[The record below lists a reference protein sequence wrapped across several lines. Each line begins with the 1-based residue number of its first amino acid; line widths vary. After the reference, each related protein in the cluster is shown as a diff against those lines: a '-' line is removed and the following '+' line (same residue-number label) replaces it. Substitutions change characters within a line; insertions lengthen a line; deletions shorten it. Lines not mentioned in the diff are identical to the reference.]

1 MVEHYNMRLKSVLS
15 LILNPKK
22 IGLLLCL
29 LLPNVNTGQKPPAFK
44 EIKRLIPSDLENAR
58 RLGDALLQDALQHG
72 VDSSIAQA
80 NYALGLVFYY
90 QNQNIVSAKYFQNAL
105 NQDFAKKNIDFSEK
119 CLNNLGVNYE
129 ILGKLDKSLIAY
141 QQSLKIAKQ
150 RKDTF
155 GVAQTNL
162 NIASLKAKTGDYEN
176 AITLNKQAQDYFLMV
191 DNKELTGLTYL
202 NAFVFYHEKKDKVK
216 AIENLLKAKIIFEN
230 IRDTLSLIKSYANL
244 SKFYVDLSNYKK
256 AEFYFEKAVN
266 LSDIFQSYGFKSF
279 VLIKGIDLYIQEKNF
294 YLARKLLQE
303 AENNVATYPNVERK
317 NELSAIKVRLHAN
330 EGDISGFEKS
340 FNRYVEDNTRL
351 MVDNFNSDYEEWSI
365 IYEKE
370 ELTSSLE
377 KLATQNK
384 NKNKTIILFRILFII
399 LILFLFTGIMLYVR
413 LRASYRKIFQLNN
426 TIPNK
431 PFQDKNIA
439 DSDSNEQKL
448 YSLFLEIQQLMENKN
463 FFLRPGL
470 TISDLST
477 ALGSNDKYISLSIN
491 KFARMNFNLYIN
503 TLRIQEAKKLLLGT
517 SAESSIQD
525 IAITCGFG
533 NASSFIRVFKQ
544 VTGLTP
550 AYYVTLSK
558 EMS

>member
-15 LILNPKK
+15 LFLNPKK

-44 EIKRLIPSDLENAR
+44 EIMHFIPSDLEKAR
-58 RLGDALLQDALQHG
+58 HLGEALLQDALQHG

-80 NYALGLVFYY
+80 NYALGLIFYY
-90 QNQNIVSAKYFQNAL
+90 QDQNIVSAKYFQNAL

-119 CLNNLGVNYE
+119 CLNNLGINYE
-129 ILGKLDKSLIAY
+129 ILGKLDKALTAY
-141 QQSLKIAKQ
+141 QQSLKIAQK
-150 RKDTF
+150 RKDEF

-162 NIASLKAKTGDYEN
+162 NIALLKSKAGDYES
-176 AITLNKQAQDYFLMV
+176 AINLNKIAQDYFLKV
-191 DNKELTGLTYL
+191 GSKENIGLTFL
-202 NAFVFYHEKKDKVK
+202 NAAVFYDKKDKSK
-216 AIENLLKAKIIFEN
+216 AIENSHKATVIFEN
-230 IRDTLSLIKSYANL
+230 IKDTFRLIKCYSNL
-244 SKFYVDLSNYKK
+244 SKFYTDLKNYTKSDFYFKK
-256 AEFYFEKAVN
+256 ADY
-266 LSDIFQSYGFKSF
+266 LSDVFQSYGFKSS
-279 VLIKGIDLYIQEKNF
+279 VLTNGIELNIQKKNF
-294 YLARKLLQE
+294 LLARKLLQE
-303 AENNVATYPNVERK
+303 AEYNLASYPNIERK
-317 NELSAIKVRLHAN
+317 NELSAIKVRLSAY
-330 EGDISGFEKS
+330 EGDIDEFENS
-340 FNRYVEDNTRL
+340 FNQYVDETTKIIA
-351 MVDNFNSDYEEWSI
+351 DNFNSDYEEWSI
-365 IYEKE
+365 IYEKDK
-370 ELTSSLE
+370 LTDSL
-377 KLATQNK
+377 KKMAKANK
-384 NKNKTIILFRILFII
+384 NKNKTIILFIIIIAIFII
-399 LILFLFTGIMLYVR
+399 LLGIVILFHLK
-413 LRASYRKIFQLNN
+413 LRASYRKLYQLNN
-426 TIPNK
+426 TSP
-431 PFQDKNIA
+431 DKLILDNNIK

-448 YSLFLEIQQLMENKN
+448 YSLFLEIQQLMENEN

-491 KFARMNFNLYIN
+491 KFARMNFNHYIN

-517 SAESSIQD
+517 STESSIQD